1 MTPGAART
9 PGHDGSDDD
18 RPVAPIRP
26 SDRPRQ
32 PPTGRRL
39 ICRCAGEASVVL
51 TAESPLRPYTA
62 GSMILTR
69 CTPSGWTS
77 APSGQCSPGSNVEDH
92 DSVSAGRPAQ
102 EGCKQRG
109 STHLQSVL
117 PSGIRT
123 GHPPPGRSAVSKGR
137 DRLLLGSRVVLGGG
151 PPGRPAPARR
161 ARRAAPAAANLAMVL
176 WTAPP
181 TSADEGA
188 EPDDPDGTTEAAS
201 R

>member
-1 MTPGAART
+1 M
-9 PGHDGSDDD
+9 
-18 RPVAPIRP
+18 PIRP

-39 ICRCAGEASVVL
+39 ICRCAGEASVDL
-51 TAESPLRPYTA
+51 AAESLLRPYTA

-109 STHLQSVL
+109 NTHRHSVL
-117 PSGIRT
+117 PSGIPT

-137 DRLLLGSRVVLGGG
+137 DPLLLGSRVVLGGG
-151 PPGRPAPARR
+151 PPRRPARPVALGGRRLPRPTWPWCSGPAPA
-161 ARRAAPAAANLAMVL
+161 
-176 WTAPP
+176 